1 MIGNKEKCPCGSG
14 EIVENCCGK
23 TDVPGTNQI
32 QEELKQIL
40 NSYYETTLSPL
51 EIKTLE
57 GLLKEWGGRLGE
69 WMEEEELVTNVSD
82 YYFFIVRKDLW
93 RRHLVKALNR
103 TQNRAV
109 RAILKSWQNAFVTFA
124 EVSKADK
131 EVYYMKE
138 ILGTGEYLLARE
150 AGEPEDVRA
159 VIAIVLEE
167 MRNDERWVMPISA
180 IAVNEHMSTE
190 LKTRVQEIAETSEE
204 KNSFD
209 FFKKHLVDIYEVV
222 CRLDVQT
229 LSDVVEQNFTPLQ
242 REVVEILDAK
252 LEKEELYPGAYEMLL
267 SLMAYYFT
275 DQDPKFR
282 KPEVLAAAAFQLAVD
297 TSMMPNTYTQ
307 AEVGKMFDVS
317 VSSFR
322 KHTDILQE
330 KIEDLEKMM
339 AEGQTE
345 AAYHIGT
352 NPLPSEQ
359 MNWQVHMLTQKHDFD
374 SFEEAQAYIQEAIQQ
389 PFEPENQQQEAQMLC
404 YMAYNAETVEQR
416 RDFAEGAYGADP
428 TNVDALLL
436 QTELTDS
443 KDEQD
448 KFFKQAIFSG
458 EKQFDGRAEDA
469 WKFAPNRPYLRSL
482 MLYGVWFYEQGRFAE
497 ASEMFIRLLSLDLFD
512 HQGARYLAI
521 SSLIHQG
528 EIDQATRLL
537 EATVEVSEGDAAYWY
552 LSWLVEME
560 RAQGE
565 SSERALELFA
575 KAEQLNP
582 HVSKLMEM
590 AVEKMSYPKSVA
602 LTPGSHEEAHYIWYL
617 L

>member
-14 EIVENCCGK
+14 DIVENCCGK
-23 TDVPGTNQI
+23 TDMPGTNLV
-32 QEELKQIL
+32 QEELKKVL
-40 NSYYETTLSPL
+40 NSYYETTLSPA
-51 EIKTLE
+51 EIQSLE
-57 GLLKEWGGRLGE
+57 GLLKEWAGRLGE

-109 RAILKSWQNAFVTFA
+109 RAILKSWQNAFITFA
-124 EVSKADK
+124 EVTKADK
-131 EVYYMKE
+131 EVYHMKE
-138 ILGTGEYLLARE
+138 ILGDGEYLLARE

-159 VIAIVLEE
+159 IIAIVLEE

-180 IAVNEHMSTE
+180 IAVNKHMSDE
-190 LKTRVQEIAETSEE
+190 LLTRVQDLAETSEE

-222 CRLDVQT
+222 CKLDVQT

-242 REVVEILDAK
+242 REVIEILDAQ
-252 LEKEELYPGAYEMLL
+252 LEKEELYPGAYEMVL

-275 DQDPKFR
+275 DQNPKFR

-297 TSMMPNTYTQ
+297 TNMMPTTYTQ
-307 AEVGKMFDVS
+307 AEVGKLFDVS

-322 KHTDILQE
+322 KHTDILLE

-339 AEGQTE
+339 AKGQTGE
-345 AAYHIGT
+345 TYHIGT

-359 MNWQVHMLTQKHDFD
+359 MNWQVHMLTQKHNFD

-389 PFEPENQQQEAQMLC
+389 PFEPENQQQEAQMLG
-404 YMAYNAETVEQR
+404 YMAYNAETIEQR
-416 RDFAEGAYGADP
+416 HDFAVGAYGADP

-436 QTELTDS
+436 QVELTDS
-443 KDEQD
+443 KDEQE

-458 EKQFDGRAEDA
+458 DKQFDNRAEDA

-482 MLYGVWFYEQGRFAE
+482 MQYGVWLYEQDRFVE
-497 ASEMFIRLLSLDLFD
+497 ASETLLRLLSLDLYD
-512 HQGARYLAI
+512 HQSARYLAI

-528 EIDQATRLL
+528 EIDQAAQVL
-537 EATVEVSEGDAAYWY
+537 EASAEVSEGDATYWY

-560 RAQGE
+560 RAKGK

>member
-1 MIGNKEKCPCGSG
+1 M
-14 EIVENCCGK
+14 
-23 TDVPGTNQI
+23 PGTNI
-32 QEELKQIL
+32 VQEELKKVL
-40 NSYYETTLSPL
+40 NSYYETSLSPA
-51 EIKTLE
+51 EIQSLE
-57 GLLKEWGGRLGE
+57 GLLKEWAGRLGE

-103 TQNRAV
+103 TQNRGV
-109 RAILKSWQNAFVTFA
+109 RAILKSWQNAFITFA
-124 EVSKADK
+124 EVTKAEK
-131 EVYYMKE
+131 EVYHMKE
-138 ILGTGEYLLARE
+138 ILGSGEYLLARE

-159 VIAIVLEE
+159 IVAIVLEE
-167 MRNDERWVMPISA
+167 MRNEERWVMPISA
-180 IAVNEHMSTE
+180 IAVNEHMSDE
-190 LKTRVQEIAETSEE
+190 LLTRVQELAETSDE

-222 CRLDVQT
+222 CKLDVQT

-242 REVVEILDAK
+242 REVIEILDAK
-252 LEKEELYPGAYEMLL
+252 LEKEELYPGAYEMVL

-297 TSMMPNTYTQ
+297 TNMMPNTYTQ
-307 AEVGKMFDVS
+307 AEVGKLFDVS

-322 KHTDILQE
+322 KHTDILLE
-330 KIEDLEKMM
+330 KIEELEKMM
-339 AEGQTE
+339 EEGKKD
-345 AAYHIGT
+345 AAYPIGT

-359 MNWQVHMLTQKHDFD
+359 MNWQVHMLTQKHNFD
-374 SFEEAQAYIQEAIQQ
+374 SLEEAQAYIQEAMQQ

-404 YMAYNAETVEQR
+404 YMAYNAETIEQR
-416 RDFAEGAYGADP
+416 HDFAVGAYGADP

-443 KDEQD
+443 KDEQE

-458 EKQFDGRAEDA
+458 EKQFDNRAEDA

-482 MLYGVWFYEQGRFAE
+482 LQYGVWLYEQDRFAD

-512 HQGARYLAI
+512 HQRARYLAV

-537 EATVEVSEGDAAYWY
+537 EATEEVSEGDAAYWY

-565 SSERALELFA
+565 SSENALELFA

-602 LTPGSHEEAHYIWYL
+602 LIPGSHEEAHYIWYL

>member
-14 EIVENCCGK
+14 DIVENCCGK
-23 TDVPGTNQI
+23 TDMPGTNQI
-32 QEELKQIL
+32 QEELKLIL
-40 NSYYETTLSPL
+40 NSYYETSLSAS
-51 EIKTLE
+51 EIQVLE

-109 RAILKSWQNAFVTFA
+109 RAILKSWQNSFITFA
-124 EVSKADK
+124 EVTKADK
-131 EVYYMKE
+131 DVYHMKE
-138 ILGTGEYLLARE
+138 ILGDGEYLLARE

-159 VIAIVLEE
+159 VVAIVLEE

-180 IAVNEHMSTE
+180 IAVNEHMSAE
-190 LKTRVQEIAETSEE
+190 LVTRVQELAETSEE
-204 KNSFD
+204 ENSFD
-209 FFKKHLVDIYEVV
+209 FFQEHLVDIYEVV
-222 CRLDVQT
+222 CKLDVQT

-252 LEKEELYPGAYEMLL
+252 LEDEELYPGAYEMLL

-297 TSMMPNTYTQ
+297 TDMMPNTYTQ

-322 KHTDILQE
+322 KHTDILVD

-339 AEGQTE
+339 AEGQARE
-345 AAYHIGT
+345 AYTVGT
-352 NPLPSEQ
+352 DPLPSEQ
-359 MNWQVHMLTQKHDFD
+359 MNWQVHVLTQQHDFD
-374 SFEEAQAYIQEAIQQ
+374 SFEDAQAYIQEAIQK
-389 PFEPENQQQEAQMLC
+389 PFEPENQQQEAQILC
-404 YMAYNAETVEQR
+404 YMAYNADTIEQR
-416 RDFAEGAYGADP
+416 LDFAMSAYGADP

-443 KDEQD
+443 KEEQD

-458 EKQFDGRAEDA
+458 EKQFDERAEDA

-482 MLYGVWFYEQGRFAE
+482 MQYGVWFYEQHRFAE
-497 ASEMFIRLLSLDLFD
+497 ASDMFLRLLSLDLFD
-512 HQGARYLAI
+512 HQGARYMAI
-521 SSLIHQG
+521 SSLLRQSKAEQAIQVIDACL
-528 EIDQATRLL
+528 EI
-537 EATVEVSEGDAAYWY
+537 SEEDAAYWY
-552 LSWLVEME
+552 LAWAADMQSGK
-560 RAQGE
+560 GE
-565 SSERALELFA
+565 SSERHAELFA
-575 KAEQLNP
+575 QAERLNP
-582 HVSKLMEM
+582 HVAKLMDVS
-590 AVEKMSYPKSVA
+590 ADKISYPKGTN
-602 LTPGSHEEAHYIWYL
+602 LTPGTHEEAHYIWYL

>member
-23 TDVPGTNQI
+23 TDMPGTNI
-32 QEELKQIL
+32 VQEELKKVL
-40 NSYYETTLSPL
+40 NSYYETSLSPA
-51 EIKTLE
+51 EIQSLE
-57 GLLKEWGGRLGE
+57 GLLKEWAGRLGE

-103 TQNRAV
+103 TQNRGV
-109 RAILKSWQNAFVTFA
+109 RAILKSWQNAFITFA
-124 EVSKADK
+124 EVTKAEK
-131 EVYYMKE
+131 EVYHMKE
-138 ILGTGEYLLARE
+138 ILGSGEYLLARE

-159 VIAIVLEE
+159 VVAIVLEE
-167 MRNDERWVMPISA
+167 MRNEERWVMPISA
-180 IAVNEHMSTE
+180 IAVNEHMSEE
-190 LKTRVQEIAETSEE
+190 LLTRVQELAETSDE

-222 CRLDVQT
+222 CKLDVQT

-242 REVVEILDAK
+242 REVIEILDAQ
-252 LEKEELYPGAYEMLL
+252 LEKEELYPGAYEMVL

-275 DQDPKFR
+275 DQAPKFR

-297 TSMMPNTYTQ
+297 TNMMPNTYTQ
-307 AEVGKMFDVS
+307 AEVGKLFDVS

-322 KHTDILQE
+322 KHTDVLLE
-330 KIEDLEKMM
+330 KIDELEKMM
-339 AEGQTE
+339 EEGKKD
-345 AAYHIGT
+345 AAYPIGT

-359 MNWQVHMLTQKHDFD
+359 MNWQVHMLTQKHNFD
-374 SFEEAQAYIQEAIQQ
+374 SLEEAQAYIQEAMQQ

-416 RDFAEGAYGADP
+416 HDFAVGAYGADP

-443 KDEQD
+443 KDEQE

-458 EKQFDGRAEDA
+458 EKQFDNRAEDA

-482 MLYGVWFYEQGRFAE
+482 LQYGVWLYEQDRFAD

-512 HQGARYLAI
+512 HQRARYLAV

-528 EIDQATRLL
+528 EIDQAARLL
-537 EATVEVSEGDAAYWY
+537 EATEEVSEGDAAYWY

-602 LTPGSHEEAHYIWYL
+602 LIPGSHEEAHYIWYL

>member
-1 MIGNKEKCPCGSG
+1 M
-14 EIVENCCGK
+14 
-23 TDVPGTNQI
+23 PGTNI
-32 QEELKQIL
+32 VREELKKVL
-40 NSYYETTLSPL
+40 NSYYETSLSPA
-51 EIKTLE
+51 EIQSLE
-57 GLLKEWGGRLGE
+57 GLLKEWAGRLGE

-103 TQNRAV
+103 TQNRGV
-109 RAILKSWQNAFVTFA
+109 RAILKSWQNAFITFA
-124 EVSKADK
+124 EVTKAEK
-131 EVYYMKE
+131 EVYHMKE
-138 ILGTGEYLLARE
+138 ILGSGEYLLARE

-159 VIAIVLEE
+159 IVAIVLEE
-167 MRNDERWVMPISA
+167 MRNEERWVMPISA
-180 IAVNEHMSTE
+180 IAVNEHMSEE
-190 LKTRVQEIAETSEE
+190 LLTRVQELAETSDE

-222 CRLDVQT
+222 CKLDVQT

-242 REVVEILDAK
+242 REVIEILDAQ
-252 LEKEELYPGAYEMLL
+252 LEKEELYPGAYEMVL

-297 TSMMPNTYTQ
+297 TNMMPNTYTQ
-307 AEVGKMFDVS
+307 AEVGKLFDVS

-322 KHTDILQE
+322 KHTDILLE
-330 KIEDLEKMM
+330 KIDELEKMM
-339 AEGQTE
+339 EEGKKD
-345 AAYHIGT
+345 AAHPIGT

-359 MNWQVHMLTQKHDFD
+359 MNWQVHMLTQKHNFD

-416 RDFAEGAYGADP
+416 HDFAVGAYGADP

-443 KDEQD
+443 KDEQE

-458 EKQFDGRAEDA
+458 EKQFDNRAEDA

-482 MLYGVWFYEQGRFAE
+482 LQYGVWLYEQDRFAD

-512 HQGARYLAI
+512 HQRARYLAV

-528 EIDQATRLL
+528 EIDQAARLL
-537 EATVEVSEGDAAYWY
+537 EATEEVSEGDAAYWY

-575 KAEQLNP
+575 KAEQWNP

-590 AVEKMSYPKSVA
+590 AAEKMSYPKSVA
-602 LTPGSHEEAHYIWYL
+602 LIPGSHEEAHYIWYL

>member
-23 TDVPGTNQI
+23 TDMPGTNI
-32 QEELKQIL
+32 VQEELKKVL
-40 NSYYETTLSPL
+40 NSYYETSLSPA
-51 EIKTLE
+51 EIQSLE
-57 GLLKEWGGRLGE
+57 GLLKEWAGRLGE

-103 TQNRAV
+103 TQNRGV
-109 RAILKSWQNAFVTFA
+109 RAILKSWQNAFITFA
-124 EVSKADK
+124 EVTKAEK
-131 EVYYMKE
+131 EVYHMKE
-138 ILGTGEYLLARE
+138 ILGSGEYLLARE

-159 VIAIVLEE
+159 IVAIVLEE
-167 MRNDERWVMPISA
+167 MRNEERWVMPISA
-180 IAVNEHMSTE
+180 IAVNEHMSDE
-190 LKTRVQEIAETSEE
+190 LLTRVQELAETSDE

-222 CRLDVQT
+222 CKLDVQT

-242 REVVEILDAK
+242 REVIEILDAK
-252 LEKEELYPGAYEMLL
+252 LEKEELYPGAYEMVL

-297 TSMMPNTYTQ
+297 TNMMPNTYTQ
-307 AEVGKMFDVS
+307 AEVGKLFDVS

-322 KHTDILQE
+322 KHTDILLE
-330 KIEDLEKMM
+330 KIEELEKMM
-339 AEGQTE
+339 EEGKKD
-345 AAYHIGT
+345 AAYPIGT

-359 MNWQVHMLTQKHDFD
+359 MNWQVHMLTQKHNFD
-374 SFEEAQAYIQEAIQQ
+374 SLEEAQAYIQEAMQQ

-404 YMAYNAETVEQR
+404 YMAYNAETIEQR
-416 RDFAEGAYGADP
+416 HDFAVGAYGADP

-443 KDEQD
+443 KDEQE

-458 EKQFDGRAEDA
+458 EKQFDNRAEDA

-482 MLYGVWFYEQGRFAE
+482 LQYGVWLYEQDRFAD

-512 HQGARYLAI
+512 HQRARYLAV

-537 EATVEVSEGDAAYWY
+537 EATEEVSEGDAAYWY

-565 SSERALELFA
+565 SSENALELFA

-602 LTPGSHEEAHYIWYL
+602 LIPGSHEEAHYIWYL

>member
-14 EIVENCCGK
+14 DIVENCCGK
-23 TDVPGTNQI
+23 TDMPGTNI
-32 QEELKQIL
+32 VREELKKVL
-40 NSYYETTLSPL
+40 NSYYETSLSPA
-51 EIKTLE
+51 EIQSLE
-57 GLLKEWGGRLGE
+57 GLLKEWAGRLGE

-103 TQNRAV
+103 TQNRGV
-109 RAILKSWQNAFVTFA
+109 RAILKSWQNAFITFA
-124 EVSKADK
+124 EVTKAEK
-131 EVYYMKE
+131 EVYHMKE
-138 ILGTGEYLLARE
+138 ILGSGEYLLARE

-159 VIAIVLEE
+159 IVAIVLEE
-167 MRNDERWVMPISA
+167 MRNEERWVMPISA
-180 IAVNEHMSTE
+180 IAVNEHMSEE
-190 LKTRVQEIAETSEE
+190 LLTRVQELAETSDE

-222 CRLDVQT
+222 CKLDVQT

-242 REVVEILDAK
+242 REVIEILDAQ
-252 LEKEELYPGAYEMLL
+252 LEKEELYPGAYEMVL

-297 TSMMPNTYTQ
+297 TNMMPNTYTQ
-307 AEVGKMFDVS
+307 AEVGKLFDVS

-322 KHTDILQE
+322 KHTDILLE
-330 KIEDLEKMM
+330 KIDELEKMM
-339 AEGQTE
+339 EEGKKD
-345 AAYHIGT
+345 AAHPIGT

-359 MNWQVHMLTQKHDFD
+359 MNWQVHMLTQKHNFD

-416 RDFAEGAYGADP
+416 HDFAVGAYGADP

-443 KDEQD
+443 KDEQE

-458 EKQFDGRAEDA
+458 EKQFDNRAEDA

-482 MLYGVWFYEQGRFAE
+482 LQYGVWLYEQDRFAD

-512 HQGARYLAI
+512 HQRARYLAV

-528 EIDQATRLL
+528 EIDQAARLL
-537 EATVEVSEGDAAYWY
+537 EATEEVSEGDAAYWY

-575 KAEQLNP
+575 KAEQWNP

-590 AVEKMSYPKSVA
+590 AAEKMSYPKSVA
-602 LTPGSHEEAHYIWYL
+602 LIPGSHEEAHYIWYL

>member
-14 EIVENCCGK
+14 DIVENCCGK
-23 TDVPGTNQI
+23 TDRPGTNQI
-32 QEELKQIL
+32 QEELTHIL
-40 NSYYETTLSPL
+40 NSYYETSLSASEIQEL
-51 EIKTLE
+51 ESI
-57 GLLKEWGGRLGE
+57 LKEWAGRLGE

-103 TQNRAV
+103 TQNKAV
-109 RAILKSWQNAFVTFA
+109 RAILKSWQNAFITFA
-124 EVSKADK
+124 EVAQADK
-131 EVYYMKE
+131 EVYHMKE
-138 ILGTGEYLLARE
+138 ILGDGEYVLARE

-159 VIAIVLEE
+159 ILAIVLEE
-167 MRNDERWVMPISA
+167 MRNEERWVMPISA
-180 IAVNEHMSTE
+180 IAVNQHMSDE
-190 LKTRVQEIAETSEE
+190 LVTRVQALAEKSEE
-204 KNSFD
+204 SNSFD

-222 CRLDVQT
+222 CKLDVQT

-252 LEKEELYPGAYEMLL
+252 LEQEEPYPGAYEMLL

-297 TSMMPNTYTQ
+297 TNMMPATYTQ
-307 AEVGKMFDVS
+307 AEVAKMFDVS

-322 KHTDILQE
+322 KHTDILLE
-330 KIEDLEKMM
+330 KIGELEQMM
-339 AEGQTE
+339 AEGQTS
-345 AAYHIGT
+345 AAYHLGT
-352 NPLPSEQ
+352 DPLPSEQ

-374 SFEEAQAYIQEAIQQ
+374 SFEEAQAYIQEAIRQ

-416 RDFAEGAYGADP
+416 HDFADGAYGADP

-436 QTELTDS
+436 QIERTES
-443 KDEQD
+443 KDEQE

-458 EKQFDGRAEDA
+458 EKQFDNRAEDA
-469 WKFAPNRPYLRSL
+469 WKFAPNRPYLRAL
-482 MLYGVWFYEQGRFAE
+482 LQYGVWFYEQGRFAE
-497 ASEMFIRLLSLDLFD
+497 ASEMLLRLLTIDLFD

-521 SSLIHQG
+521 SSLIHQ
-528 EIDQATRLL
+528 EELEQATQML
-537 EATVEVSEGDAAYWY
+537 EACAEISQEDGAYWY
-552 LSWLVEME
+552 LAWLAEMDKTE
-560 RAQGE
+560 EPSDR
-565 SSERALELFA
+565 SHELFE
-575 KAEQLNP
+575 KAERLNP
-582 HVSKLMEM
+582 FVAKLLEM
-590 AVEKMSYPKSVA
+590 APEKMSYPKGIN